1 MYLSSTGLTSAGAIA
16 LAEFLP
22 DARCLFHL
30 DLTHNKLDFAGV
42 LALSTGLKVNRV
54 LRCLDVNVP
63 PNDPEMA
70 RLSREILRCCV
81 RNTEVVANGK
91 TPSAIGDDKEK
102 GASSLSM
109 SKDLD
114 LLFGSGTRGG
124 VWGLIE
130 RSELA
135 RGVRQDVE
143 RERVGLERQAM
154 NNLGGK
160 VQLEIW
166 RKTPEELVKMAR
178 ELVGWEITF
187 HHCLSIEPFP
197 FLAEGSAGLNGSS

>member
-1 MYLSSTGLTSAGAIA
+1 MKRLYLSSTGLTSDGAIA

-22 DARCLFHL
+22 DARCLLHL
-30 DLTHNKLDFAGV
+30 DLTHNRLDLAGV
-42 LALSTGLKVNRV
+42 LALNAGLKVNQV
-54 LRCLDVNVP
+54 MRCLDVNVP

-81 RNTEVVANGK
+81 RNTEMVANPK
-91 TPSAIGDDKEK
+91 ALSDGDEEK

-109 SKDLD
+109 SEDLD
-114 LLFGSGTRGG
+114 LLFGAGARGG

-135 RGVRQDVE
+135 RGVKQDVE

-154 NNLGGK
+154 REPDGK
-160 VQLEIW
+160 IKMDIW
-166 RKTPEELVKMAR
+166 RKSPEEVMKIAR
-178 ELVGWEITF
+178 DVVSYRSRAVVDRF
-187 HHCLSIEPFP
+187 FSC
-197 FLAEGSAGLNGSS
+197 